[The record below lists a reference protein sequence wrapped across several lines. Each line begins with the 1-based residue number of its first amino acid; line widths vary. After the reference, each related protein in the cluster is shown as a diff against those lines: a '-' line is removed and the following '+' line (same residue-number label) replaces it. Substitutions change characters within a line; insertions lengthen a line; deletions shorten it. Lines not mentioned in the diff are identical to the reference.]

1 MLGGCSLG
9 GNIRADNYSGVFC
22 HQKRS
27 HLLFEKYILALTT
40 FIRKKDVPFYSNF
53 LHSCSV
59 KFLAD
64 TYLKYIGWMLYDK
77 VGEVRVACLNV
88 LEPLYSDP
96 DTAPHLEL
104 FTEKFKVSKFNAHPS
119 VCT

>member
-1 MLGGCSLG
+1 MS
-9 GNIRADNYSGVFC
+9 F
-22 HQKRS
+22 
-27 HLLFEKYILALTT
+27 LL
-40 FIRKKDVPFYSNF
+40 
-53 LHSCSV
+53 SCSV

-104 FTEKFKVSKFNAHPS
+104 FTEKFKVSKFNMHTSLQGLTPT
-119 VCT
+119 C

>member
-1 MLGGCSLG
+1 M
-9 GNIRADNYSGVFC
+9 NPRNV
-22 HQKRS
+22 
-27 HLLFEKYILALTT
+27 LLLKQRYVVVLLLSSI
-40 FIRKKDVPFYSNF
+40 
-53 LHSCSV
+53 

-64 TYLKYIGWMLYDK
+64 TYLKYIGWMLFDK

-104 FTEKFKVSKFNAHPS
+104 FTEKFKVSQML
-119 VCT
+119 VCSCVSGWLCVVDF

>member
-1 MLGGCSLG
+1 M
-9 GNIRADNYSGVFC
+9 
-22 HQKRS
+22 
-27 HLLFEKYILALTT
+27 
-40 FIRKKDVPFYSNF
+40 
-53 LHSCSV
+53 

-77 VGEVRVACLNV
+77 VGDVRVACLNV

-104 FTEKFKVSKFNAHPS
+104 FTEKFKVS
-119 VCT
+119 

>member
-1 MLGGCSLG
+1 MSP
-9 GNIRADNYSGVFC
+9 FW
-22 HQKRS
+22 
-27 HLLFEKYILALTT
+27 FIL
-40 FIRKKDVPFYSNF
+40 F
-53 LHSCSV
+53 LHSRSV

-104 FTEKFKVSKFNAHPS
+104 FTEKFKVSNQQVHGASFPCLEGAYPMHQVGPFDFQ
-119 VCT
+119 

>member
-1 MLGGCSLG
+1 M
-9 GNIRADNYSGVFC
+9 NWHRADGF
-22 HQKRS
+22 
-27 HLLFEKYILALTT
+27 
-40 FIRKKDVPFYSNF
+40 DVDTGSIHSQYAFNF
-53 LHSCSV
+53 DWGEHCQFFFSSLHFFPSRIPSV

-77 VGEVRVACLNV
+77 VGEVRMACLNV

-104 FTEKFKVSKFNAHPS
+104 FTEKFKVSRFSNFCLCVRIIS
-119 VCT
+119 RMI

>member
-1 MLGGCSLG
+1 M
-9 GNIRADNYSGVFC
+9 
-22 HQKRS
+22 H
-27 HLLFEKYILALTT
+27 
-40 FIRKKDVPFYSNF
+40 F
-53 LHSCSV
+53 LPSCIPSV

-77 VGEVRVACLNV
+77 VGEVRMACLNV

-104 FTEKFKVSKFNAHPS
+104 FTEKFKVSHFYIVS
-119 VCT
+119 VCTLKLLSVHQDSLCDGLSNGLITLQYFHFW

>member
-1 MLGGCSLG
+1 
-9 GNIRADNYSGVFC
+9 
-22 HQKRS
+22 
-27 HLLFEKYILALTT
+27 
-40 FIRKKDVPFYSNF
+40 
-53 LHSCSV
+53 
-59 KFLAD
+59 LAD

-104 FTEKFKVSKFNAHPS
+104 FTEKFKVSRFNA
-119 VCT
+119 

>member
-1 MLGGCSLG
+1 M
-9 GNIRADNYSGVFC
+9 
-22 HQKRS
+22 
-27 HLLFEKYILALTT
+27 
-40 FIRKKDVPFYSNF
+40 
-53 LHSCSV
+53 

-77 VGEVRVACLNV
+77 VGEVRMACLNV

-104 FTEKFKVSKFNAHPS
+104 FTEKFKVSTGC
-119 VCT
+119 VCTMSSEGSTV

>member
-1 MLGGCSLG
+1 M
-9 GNIRADNYSGVFC
+9 
-22 HQKRS
+22 
-27 HLLFEKYILALTT
+27 
-40 FIRKKDVPFYSNF
+40 
-53 LHSCSV
+53 

-77 VGEVRVACLNV
+77 VGEVRMACLNV

-104 FTEKFKVSKFNAHPS
+104 FTEKFKVSTDC
-119 VCT
+119 VCTMSSEGSTV

>member
-1 MLGGCSLG
+1 MHS
-9 GNIRADNYSGVFC
+9 NIKSTHTLVLICNKYNIPFDLSF
-22 HQKRS
+22 
-27 HLLFEKYILALTT
+27 LL
-40 FIRKKDVPFYSNF
+40 
-53 LHSCSV
+53 SCSV

-104 FTEKFKVSKFNAHPS
+104 FTEKFKVSKFNMHTSLQGLTPT
-119 VCT
+119 C

>member
-1 MLGGCSLG
+1 MRERFAFHSG
-9 GNIRADNYSGVFC
+9 IRVFY
-22 HQKRS
+22 
-27 HLLFEKYILALTT
+27 LY
-40 FIRKKDVPFYSNF
+40 
-53 LHSCSV
+53 SV

-104 FTEKFKVSKFNAHPS
+104 FTEKFKVSKLSDRLSVLCLPIDRALKKNA
-119 VCT
+119 VCHYFVK